1 METEPKNYQPR
12 HTRDM
17 PEGERVRIIE
27 ASARRVGRAVFFS
40 ILVTLVSFAPL
51 LFLTGQEE
59 KLFTPLVL
67 TKTFVM
73 IGSAITAIFVVPLL
87 MRLLMKGRLRPESQ
101 NPLSRFF
108 IRLYG
113 PVIRWAL
120 RWKKTVLAV
129 SLLVVLGSI
138 PVIINIGSEFM
149 PPLDEGSLL
158 FMPVTLPDVSNAE
171 AKRILQVQDRLIK
184 SVPEVKNVLGK
195 AGRANTATDNAPIS
209 MIESIILLKP
219 RAEWREGMTQEKL
232 IAELDEKVRI
242 PGVTN
247 GWTMP
252 IINRINMLA
261 TGIRTD
267 VGVKVYGNNL
277 DTLYRLSVDIE
288 KALKGVEGL
297 TDLYTER
304 LTGGKYLDIQVKRDQ
319 LGRYGLSLDE
329 VNQVIETALGGMSL
343 TNTIEG
349 RERFSINVRLAQDF
363 RNDISEIQR
372 TLIQTRQAGPVP
384 LSAVADIKMTDGPA
398 MISSENAMLRG
409 TVLFNVRGR
418 DMGNVVEDARQRV
431 ADHIKKLP
439 KGYYLEWS
447 GQYENKI
454 RAEKRLQL
462 IIPGVLLIICL
473 ILYMTFHSW
482 KEMLI
487 VLSSMPL
494 ALIGGVYSLYFFEVN
509 FSVAVAVGF
518 IALFGVAVET
528 GVLMLVYLNESILRL
543 NERKKT
549 QPITPQDL
557 RESVYEGSV
566 LRVRPKLMTVMADM
580 IGLMP
585 VLMTTG
591 VGADVIRP
599 ITIPFVFGL
608 ITSTIYVLIVLPVIY
623 LWVKEYEL
631 KKTGRVEFLDI
642 KE

>member
-1 METEPKNYQPR
+1 
-12 HTRDM
+12 M